1 MNMPSQNQQGTV
13 STDSV
18 KTVNRNVILRTN
30 NLCLYYGTKKAIEDI
45 SLEMAGRSITA
56 IIGPS
61 GSGKSSFLSCLNRL
75 TDLNE
80 ECQVTGQVWLQD
92 KEILSKSMEV
102 LELRRRVG
110 MLFQTPNPFPFSI
123 WRNLE
128 LPLRHHGVRDKD
140 IIANKIEKVL
150 RDVWLWNEVND
161 RLDKSAQLL
170 SGGQQQRLCL
180 ARTLIL
186 EPEVILMDE
195 PCSALD
201 PISSDHVEELITH
214 MRSTHTVVVVTHNL
228 AQAYRIADKVAFFW
242 NQDHKGK
249 GQLIEYGS
257 VEQIFKHPHNELTTA
272 YIATCRC

>member
-1 MNMPSQNQQGTV
+1 MNMPNQNQQGTV

-18 KTVNRNVILRTN
+18 KTVNRNVMLRTN
-30 NLCLYYGTKKAIEDI
+30 NLCLYYGTKKAIDDI
-45 SLEMAGRSITA
+45 SLEMAERSITA

-150 RDVWLWNEVND
+150 RDVWLWDEVSA

-186 EPEVILMDE
+186 DPEVILMDE

-242 NQDHKGK
+242 NQDHKGR
-249 GQLIEYGS
+249 LIEYGP
-257 VEQIFKHPHNELTTA
+257 VEQIFKHPHNEQTA
-272 YIATCRC
+272 AYVATCRC